1 MKKGVKK
8 CLLITVCILNFQM
21 CMFSYAT
28 ACESTPN
35 IKVNRSKSRN
45 VYMKIISATPKTI
58 KIKIFNKSENIAR
71 YSESFTLYKYKDGK
85 YKKIKKISK
94 TPKSLYLVKKN
105 DSKVEKLVC
114 KKLFGKKLS
123 KGKYKIKWIQ
133 SKKFTIE

>member
-1 MKKGVKK
+1 
-8 CLLITVCILNFQM
+8 
-21 CMFSYAT
+21 MFSYAT

-35 IKVNRSKSRN
+35 VKVNRSKSRN
-45 VYMKIISATPKTI
+45 VYMKIISATSRTI
-58 KIKIFNKSENIAR
+58 KIKIINKSDNTAR

-94 TPKSLYLVKKN
+94 TPKCLYLIKKN

-114 KKLFGKKLS
+114 EKHFGKKLS

>member
-1 MKKGVKK
+1 
-8 CLLITVCILNFQM
+8 
-21 CMFSYAT
+21 MFSYAT

-85 YKKIKKISK
+85 YKKNKENFKNTEKFISYKKK
-94 TPKSLYLVKKN
+94 
-105 DSKVEKLVC
+105 
-114 KKLFGKKLS
+114 
-123 KGKYKIKWIQ
+123 
-133 SKKFTIE
+133 